1 MEKTHWKK
9 LDNPNY
15 LAAYSLMDGQ
25 TREIVVT
32 IDKVVVEEVKTDRGA
47 EQCKVAYIKGQKP
60 MILNVTNCKAIQKA
74 YDSPYIE
81 DWAGKSITLYVA
93 KIKAF
98 GDVVDALRV
107 KPERPVVTLP
117 ELKPG
122 HDKWESAKKAI
133 SEGSYELADVLK
145 NIRFQIK
152 TKSCYV
158 QNKSEL
164 MQ

>member
-25 TREIVVT
+25 TKEIIVT

-74 YDSPYIE
+74 YDTPYIE
-81 DWAGKSITLYVA
+81 DWAGKTITLYVA

-98 GDVVDALRV
+98 GDVVDALRI
-107 KPERPVVTLP
+107 KPEKPVVSLP

-122 HDKWESAKKAI
+122 HDKWEGAKKAI
-133 SEGSYELADVLK
+133 SEGSYELNDVLK
-145 NIRFQIK
+145 KYTMSDKNQ
-152 TKSCYV
+152 
-158 QNKSEL
+158 EL
-164 MQ
+164 LCSK